1 MTFDLIDTH
10 THLYLDAFNDDRPAM
25 MSRAIEA
32 GVTRMLLPNIDFA
45 SIPGM
50 HALCDAHPNNCF
62 PMMGLH
68 PCDVKDDF
76 REMLR
81 EMEGMLDQR
90 SYVAIG
96 ETGIDLYWDK
106 TTLPNQIESFEIQIE
121 WAKQRDLPLV
131 IHARESFNEI
141 FEVLDR
147 LHSERL
153 RGVFHCFTG
162 NLLQAGKIMEYG
174 SFLMGI
180 GGVLTYEKS
189 GLAEVVREL
198 PLAKLILETD
208 SPFLTPKPF
217 RGKRN
222 ESAYVTF
229 VAEKLAEIKQ
239 LPLQE
244 IAAITT
250 ANANAL
256 FRLNAQEL

>member
-76 REMLR
+76 REVLR
-81 EMEGMLDQR
+81 QMEGLLDQR
-90 SYVAIG
+90 RYVAIG

-106 TTLPNQIESFEIQIE
+106 TTLPNQIESFEIQVE
-121 WAKQRDLPLV
+121 WAKQRDLPIV
-131 IHARESFNEI
+131 IHARESFDEI
-141 FEVLDR
+141 FAVLDR
-147 LHSERL
+147 VNDERL
-153 RGVFHCFTG
+153 KGVFHCFTG
-162 NLLQAGKIMEYG
+162 NSEQAKKIMDYG
-174 SFLMGI
+174 GFFMGL

-189 GLAEVVREL
+189 GLAEVAKDI
-198 PLAKLILETD
+198 PLEVLLLETD
-208 SPFLTPKPF
+208 SPFLTPKPY

-222 ESAYVTF
+222 ESAYVKF
-229 VAEKLAEIKQ
+229 VAEKLAEVKQ
-239 LPLQE
+239 LSLHE
-244 IAAITT
+244 IAQATT
-250 ANANAL
+250 ANAIRVFNL
-256 FRLNAQEL
+256 